1 MYALIDKVM
10 QDNICFALLA
20 FRASLREETGWGG
33 DVRTVNVDVLDLK
46 LEISRFS

>member
-1 MYALIDKVM
+1 M

-20 FRASLREETGWGG
+20 FRASLREESGWGG

-46 LEISRFS
+46 LEISKFS